1 LLKLFKNKDFSQSV
15 ILNSTPDLLEKNFL
29 PVSAKISETAN
40 VLYARELALKT
51 ARYADSTDR
60 ESTEGDLQHDYEV
73 LVRNIY
79 AFYPL
84 LIKYVDLHKAT
95 WLKHPDE
102 SSEKL
107 YFHIAE
113 VFNIWL
119 KSKMFAREEKTF
131 VSSNEIDNMIL
142 IMPNKAAGAGINE
155 ITTAV
160 VASEPKSNGK
170 KKRGKAG
177 GPSKKFTSLIVAGL
191 KRLIQIGINF
201 FDGKEQ
207 EMIQMAKQKFIE
219 IKVGP
224 SEGSSKSK
232 QLAIQK
238 NPVTS
243 NNDDSLELSKEQ
255 EDAVLYFIQQYFKS
269 TEASSKEGSTDN
281 YSVNEAIDKDTYQ
294 KTQWQR
300 MLYRKISSKRHLIL
314 NMQNLDQMAV
324 IERIIDIAK
333 VLYGLHMVDHPQ
345 IKSKG
350 TWRKL
355 ISGQRKKAV
364 MACFRMA
371 PLYSIPHHRA
381 INLFLKAYK
390 QAWLEVET
398 ENDLDISS
406 LIPDLCPKITSSGI
420 ENESENQEA
429 PSDESKKDS
438 ESSVAVKT
446 EVKKLSVLIDKISLK
461 KISKIQL
468 AFL

>member
-1 LLKLFKNKDFSQSV
+1 
-15 ILNSTPDLLEKNFL
+15 
-29 PVSAKISETAN
+29 
-40 VLYARELALKT
+40 
-51 ARYADSTDR
+51 
-60 ESTEGDLQHDYEV
+60 LQHDYEV

-84 LIKYVDLHKAT
+84 LIKYVDLHRAA
-95 WLKHPDE
+95 WLKNPDE
-102 SSEKL
+102 NSEKL

-142 IMPNKAAGAGINE
+142 IMPNKAAGAGLNE
-155 ITTAV
+155 ITTT
-160 VASEPKSNGK
+160 VAPSEPKSNGK

-177 GPSKKFTSLIVAGL
+177 GSNKKFTSLIVAGL

-224 SEGSSKSK
+224 SEGSKNK
-232 QLAIQK
+232 QLAIPK

-243 NNDDSLELSKEQ
+243 NNDDTLELSKDQ
-255 EDAVLYFIQQYFKS
+255 EDAVMYFIQQYFKS
-269 TEASSKEGSTDN
+269 TEASSREGSIDN

-324 IERIIDIAK
+324 IERIIEIAK

-390 QAWLEVET
+390 QSWLEVET

-406 LIPDLCPKITSSGI
+406 LIPDLCPKVMSSNT
-420 ENESENQEA
+420 ENESESPETANE
-429 PSDESKKDS
+429 EGKKDIP
-438 ESSVAVKT
+438 ENSVAVKT
-446 EVKKLSVLIDKISLK
+446 EVTNKIH
-461 KISKIQL
+461 
-468 AFL
+468 

>member
-1 LLKLFKNKDFSQSV
+1 M
-15 ILNSTPDLLEKNFL
+15 NSTPDLLDRNFL
-29 PVSAKISETAN
+29 PVSLKISETAKS
-40 VLYARELALKT
+40 LYLRELSLKT

-60 ESTEGDLQHDYEV
+60 ESTESDLQRDYEV

-84 LIKYVDLHKAT
+84 LIKYVDLHRAT

-107 YFHIAE
+107 YFHVAD

-142 IMPNKAAGAGINE
+142 IMPNKAAGANLNE
-155 ITTAV
+155 ITTSV
-160 VASEPKSNGK
+160 STFSEPKSNGK

-207 EMIQMAKQKFIE
+207 EMIQMAKQKFID
-219 IKVGP
+219 IKVGY
-224 SEGSSKSK
+224 SEGSIGGSSKNK
-232 QLAIQK
+232 QLAIPK
-238 NPVTS
+238 NPVS
-243 NNDDSLELSKEQ
+243 SSNDDTLELTHEQ
-255 EDAVLYFIQQYFKS
+255 EEVVEYFIQQYFRS
-269 TEASSKEGSTDN
+269 TEVSSKEGSIDN

-314 NMQNLDQMAV
+314 NMQNLDQKAV

-390 QAWLEVET
+390 QTWLEVET
-398 ENDLDISS
+398 ENDLDISN
-406 LIPDLCPKITSSGI
+406 LIPDLCPQITSSSAEN
-420 ENESENQEA
+420 ENESSEASA
-429 PSDESKKDS
+429 PSEEAKKESENS
-438 ESSVAVKT
+438 AVAKP
-446 EVKKLSVLIDKISLK
+446 EVSFEALIFLLK
-461 KISKIQL
+461 QS
-468 AFL
+468 